1 MAIVRTALIS
11 FIFSKVVLKLMHI
24 IHGNIELMTDKI
36 INLKSNQANR
46 FRDEVH
52 ACLDR
57 FNAME
62 RAVEQRYSR
71 WYAKHGR

>member
-24 IHGNIELMTDKI
+24 IHGNIELMTDKS

-52 ACLDR
+52 AYLDP

-71 WYAKHGR
+71 